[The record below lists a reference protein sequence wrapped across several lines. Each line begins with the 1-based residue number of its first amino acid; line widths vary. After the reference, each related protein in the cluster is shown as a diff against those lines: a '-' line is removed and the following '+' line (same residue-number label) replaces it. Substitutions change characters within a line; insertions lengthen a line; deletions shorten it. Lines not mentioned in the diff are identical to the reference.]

1 MNAFSCAD
9 VGERLSAFR
18 DGEMSIDEQRSVRAH
33 LSACPMCAAE
43 ASALDSVGTLLRGS
57 VRARTSEQH
66 EDLTSLPIRVVSQ
79 ISAERNMAWSA
90 RMGRLFED
98 WHLVWA
104 GLSGTTSAA
113 LCLLLVA
120 LLSAAISPGTDRN
133 PVSIREAE
141 VLPQV
146 LSASSAV
153 MPAALVSS
161 ATQAGELELAL
172 SGVVTREGRLANA
185 ELVNAS
191 FSEEVARLMILQ
203 LAQTRFEPASHNGS
217 PVAVRVV
224 WLFSRTT
231 VRPPAPADIGK
242 PGARVAPPLDDNTAV

>member
-1 MNAFSCAD
+1 MNALSCAD

-18 DGEMSIDEQRSVRAH
+18 DGAMPIDEQRAVRAH
-33 LSACPMCAAE
+33 LSSCPACAGEVAAF
-43 ASALDSVGTLLRGS
+43 DSVGTLLRAS
-57 VRARTSEQH
+57 VRARTSEQQD
-66 EDLTSLPIRVVSQ
+66 DLANLPIRVVSQ
-79 ISAERNMAWSA
+79 ISAERNMAWPN

-120 LLSAAISPGTDRN
+120 LLSAALSPGTDRN
-133 PVSIREAE
+133 PVSIRDAE

-146 LSASSAV
+146 LAGSSTV

-161 ATQAGELELAL
+161 AVQAGELELAL
-172 SGVVTREGRLANA
+172 SGVVTREGRLANP

-191 FSEEVARLMILQ
+191 FSEEVARLMIRQ
-203 LAQTRFEPASHNGS
+203 LAETRFEPASHNGS

-242 PGARVAPPLDDNTAV
+242 PGASLAPPLHDNTAA

>member
-9 VGERLSAFR
+9 VRERLSAFR
-18 DGEMSIDEQRSVRAH
+18 DGEMPIDEQRVVRTH
-33 LSACPMCAAE
+33 LSSCPTCAEDAT
-43 ASALDSVGTLLRGS
+43 ALDSVGVLLRAS
-57 VRARTSEQH
+57 VRRRTSEQQD
-66 EDLTSLPIRVVSQ
+66 DLSHLPMRVVSQ
-79 ISAERNMAWSA
+79 IAAERNMAWSA
-90 RMGRLFED
+90 RMGRMFED

-120 LLSAAISPGTDRN
+120 LLSAAVSPGTDRN
-133 PVSIREAE
+133 PVSVREAE

-161 ATQAGELELAL
+161 AAQAGELELAL
-172 SGVVTREGRLANA
+172 SGVVTREGRLANP
-185 ELVNAS
+185 ELVDAS
-191 FSEEVARLMILQ
+191 FSEEVARLMMLQ

-231 VRPPAPADIGK
+231 VRPPAPADVGK
-242 PGARVAPPLDDNTAV
+242 PGARVAPPLNDHTAV